1 MPGLTPMRDFIMRHS
16 PSPGRPIL
24 SLSAAFALSVSLS
37 GFAFGQDGAT
47 TEQTIRPA
55 GSFAGAILA
64 ARTAERDADYD
75 VAIRFLRE
83 AIGYSDEGDLNLEQ
97 ALLRAQLLGGAFDDA
112 VETAQLLEDGGNVS
126 ADPQNVILL
135 TLVVDALRTREYNRA
150 IQYLDVEGVNDLDN
164 LLFSGLLS
172 WVHAGLDQEE
182 EAFATLDGSAS
193 GPEWVR
199 LYVDYNRGMLAEQ
212 FDRVDEA
219 REHYTNAI
227 SNEALGGQLRET
239 YARAAA
245 ALASLEAREGNREA
259 AVAALDQAERVV
271 GGDALLDYL
280 REAIDAER
288 PVPPHVTG
296 VADGASELLHG
307 LGMALTGS
315 RAGDLARN
323 YLQFARALAPDAAA
337 PLIGLAQVEEQ
348 ADRPALAIELYDE
361 VREDSPLSSIA
372 MLQRGLN
379 LADMDRLDEARAEL
393 RSVYDERPDDLRVV
407 IALGNTLAMAEAWDE
422 ASELYDEVLA
432 GIDEVETIH
441 WLLFYRR
448 GIAHE
453 RLDEWPSAEA
463 DFQRALELQP
473 DHPAVLN
480 YLGYSWIDMNMNLDE
495 GLEMIRKAVSI
506 QPNSGAFVD
515 SLGWAYYRL
524 GRFEEAVTELERA
537 LTLETSDPVI
547 HDHLGDAYWRVGRE
561 REARFQWGHA
571 LKMDLEPEDRRRIR
585 AKLTNG
591 LEPVAENGDAAD
603 ADDDRA

>member
-16 PSPGRPIL
+16 PSPARPIL
-24 SLSAAFALSVSLS
+24 SLSAALALSVSLS

-182 EAFATLDGSAS
+182 EAFAALDGSAS

>member
-1 MPGLTPMRDFIMRHS
+1 MRDFIMRHS
-16 PSPGRPIL
+16 PSPARPIL
-24 SLSAAFALSVSLS
+24 SLSAALALSVSLS

-182 EAFATLDGSAS
+182 EAFAALDGSAS